1 MHSKPDGRV
10 FYGSWNMGIMEGFGV
25 YKWPDGRKYEGYY
38 LDDKKHGY
46 GIYIW

>member
-1 MHSKPDGRV
+1 MLR
-10 FYGSWNMGIMEGFGV
+10 YGVLGFWGFGV